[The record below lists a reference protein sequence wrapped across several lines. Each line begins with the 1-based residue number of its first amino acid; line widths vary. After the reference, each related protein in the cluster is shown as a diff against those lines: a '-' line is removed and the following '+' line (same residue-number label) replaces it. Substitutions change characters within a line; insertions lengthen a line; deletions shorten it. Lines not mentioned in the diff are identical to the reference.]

1 LKRSLN
7 YIKLKN
13 TFRSSIYLLLLGVF
27 FACENSSEEIVQR
40 ETEEKQANQ
49 IGKDVEILYSTNG
62 RVSFQL
68 NAPVMEQYFGEEPYT
83 EMPEGVHIKTF
94 DSLMNVSSVLTANY
108 AIDLKHEDRMEAKE
122 DVVVIN
128 SKGEKLNTEHLVWD
142 KKTEKITSDVF
153 VKITTDSEVLMGE
166 GLISNQDFTE
176 YRILKPRGIINM
188 DE

>member
-1 LKRSLN
+1 M
-7 YIKLKN
+7 KLKN
-13 TFRSSIYLLLLGVF
+13 TFRSSILLLLLGVF
-27 FACENSSEEIVQR
+27 FACENSTEEIVPM
-40 ETEEKQANQ
+40 ETEEKRPDQ

-68 NAPVMEQYFGEEPYT
+68 NAPVMEQYLGEEPYT
-83 EMPEGVHIKTF
+83 EMPEGVHIQTF
-94 DSLMNVSSVLTANY
+94 DSVMNVTSELTANY
-108 AIDLKHEDRMEAKE
+108 AIDLKYEDRMEAKD
-122 DVVVIN
+122 DVVVVN
-128 SKGEKLNTEHLVWD
+128 EKGEKLNTEHLVWN

-176 YRILKPRGIINM
+176 YRILKPRGIINL

>member
-1 LKRSLN
+1 LKENLN
-7 YIKLKN
+7 YTRLKN

-27 FACENSSEEIVQR
+27 FACENSSEEIVPQ
-40 ETEEKQANQ
+40 ETEEKHADQ

-62 RVSFQL
+62 RISFQL
-68 NAPVMEQYFGEEPYT
+68 NAPVMEQYLGDSPYT

-94 DSLMNVSSVLTANY
+94 DSLMNVSSELTANY
-108 AIDLKHEDRMEAKE
+108 AIDIKHENRMEAKD

-128 SKGEKLNTEHLVWD
+128 EKGEKLNTEHLVWD

-166 GLISNQDFTE
+166 GLISNQDFSK
-176 YRILKPRGIINM
+176 YRILKPRGIINL